1 MISLFDS
8 YFPTMR
14 TVYVVSDSQLNE
26 LKVKQAQ
33 EELESLETQRAS
45 LTAMYESRLEA
56 INARV
61 VDVNAQIKAI
71 APATETSEPT
81 PAAA

>member
-1 MISLFDS
+1 
-8 YFPTMR
+8 MR

-71 APATETSEPT
+71 APATEASEPT